1 MAQLKQATKKQS
13 TKKQSGYTILGLIL
27 AVAIMGVITMQ
38 FTGRLEYELTAQ
50 AETATVND
58 MTLLAQAQLSHRWEH
73 SDWETDIAR
82 LYPAFR
88 NLNGVGE
95 PYVFRDVFRDEIH
108 DGTPGKAN
116 SPLIIET
123 NMRSQGSARRVAQ
136 RLGSFASLAE
146 DLETGEMTLVR
157 AEYPVPLGTLATLN
171 DEYLRRDG
179 ANDVIGSLHF
189 RQGTQA
195 NLELQGNR
203 INGASRVEIKT
214 PKHDGLLEA
223 DLGSVDILTVRHFK
237 YTSPGEK

>member
-38 FTGRLEYELTAQ
+38 FTGRLEYELTTQ

-73 SDWETDIAR
+73 SDWETDMTR

-95 PYVFRDVFRDEIH
+95 PYVLRKEIP
-108 DGTPGKAN
+108 DQAD

-136 RLGSFASLAE
+136 RLGSFANLAA
-146 DLETGEMTLVR
+146 DPETGEMTLVR
-157 AEYPVPLGTLATLN
+157 AKYPVHLRILATLD

-179 ANDVIGSLHF
+179 VHDVTGSLRF
-189 RQGTQA
+189 RAGAQA
-195 NLELQGNR
+195 NIELHGNR
-203 INGASRVEIKT
+203 IHGASRVEIKT
-214 PKHDGLLEA
+214 PKHDGLLKA